1 MTPFIVNQSMRSI
14 FNHRY
19 SFNLIIKSYNTN
31 ILLNL
36 LFLKITVN
44 KIAIK

>member
-1 MTPFIVNQSMRSI
+1 MPFIVNQSMRSI

-19 SFNLIIKSYNTN
+19 SFNIIKSYNTN